1 MAKPTRV
8 VIATRLFPPEVSAGA
23 FRLNELASGFIRRSC
38 RVRVITTTPPATA
51 PAAAADRDDL
61 ELSRFPV
68 LRDAGGNVRGY
79 LQYLSFDIP
88 LVLRLLVSRYDIAVS
103 EAPPT
108 TGVVVSV
115 ISRLKRRPY
124 AYYAADIWTD
134 GLTALKSPR
143 LVISLMRAFEGHV
156 MRHASTVLSISD
168 EVTVRIREFG
178 VDAAK
183 IATVGNGVDT
193 TVFTPDGP
201 VAESTHPYLIYT
213 GTMSEWQGADIFV
226 RAMPRV
232 LERFPDA
239 QLRFFGQGA
248 SEAEL
253 RRRAAELAPRS
264 VFFGGVIAPSE
275 AATWLR
281 GAAAALVSIAPGLG
295 YDFARPT
302 KTYAAAACG
311 TAVVFAG
318 VGSGA
323 ALVRDNGLGEH
334 AEFTVDAVGDAMIR
348 ALEAHQSGE
357 AARLRAHRV
366 AWTEQNA
373 SLRAVGSL
381 AAEAVLTGGGLS

>member
-1 MAKPTRV
+1 MTQSPRV

-38 RVRVITTTPPATA
+38 RVRVVTTTPPTTA
-51 PAAAADRDDL
+51 PATVVARPGL
-61 ELSRFPV
+61 QLSRFPV

-79 LQYLSFDIP
+79 IQYLSFDIP
-88 LVLRLLVSRYDIAVS
+88 LVIRMLATRYDIAVS

-108 TGVVVSV
+108 TGAVVSV
-115 ISRLKRRPY
+115 ISRLKRKPY
-124 AYYAADIWTD
+124 AYYAADLWTD
-134 GLTALKSPR
+134 GLTALKAPR
-143 LVISLMRAFEGHV
+143 LVIALMRAFEGHV

-168 EVTVRIREFG
+168 EVTIRIREFG
-178 VDAAK
+178 VDADR

-193 TVFTPDGP
+193 SIFRPDGP
-201 VAESTHPYLIYT
+201 VAPSEHPYLIYT

-253 RRRAAELAPRS
+253 RRLAAELAPEN
-264 VFFGGVIAPSE
+264 VFFGGVIAPHD
-275 AATWLR
+275 AAGWIR
-281 GAAAALVSIAPGLG
+281 GAAAALVSIVPGLG

-323 ALVRDNGLGEH
+323 TLVRDNGLGEY
-334 AEFTVDAVGDAMIR
+334 AEFTAEAVGDAMIR
-348 ALEAHQSGE
+348 ALEAHASGE
-357 AARLRAHRV
+357 SARQRAHRV
-366 AWTEQNA
+366 TWTEQNA
-373 SLRAVGSL
+373 SLQAIGD
-381 AAEAVLTGGGLS
+381 AAAQAVLAGGGLS